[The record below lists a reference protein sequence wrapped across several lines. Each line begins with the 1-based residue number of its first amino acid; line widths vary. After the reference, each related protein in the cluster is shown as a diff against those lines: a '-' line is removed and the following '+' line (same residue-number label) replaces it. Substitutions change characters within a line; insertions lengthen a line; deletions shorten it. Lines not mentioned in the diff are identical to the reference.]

1 VIPALIEVAHL
12 GLQPVGELG
21 EEGQAEGGGGR
32 KGVAVEPV
40 PFPYVGLKKSWA
52 IPFWSWARVM
62 RQSFPVRSMRAW
74 RRLSA
79 LTPRAMRGGW
89 KEAWV
94 TQFTVP
100 AATSSPSWAVRM

>member
-1 VIPALIEVAHL
+1 VVAALIEVAHL

-32 KGVAVEPV
+32 KGV
-40 PFPYVGLKKSWA
+40 PFSRSPSRVVGLKKSWA
-52 IPFWSWARVM
+52 IPFWSWARVI

-100 AATSSPSWAVRM
+100 AATSSPYWAVRM